1 MLNLENIF
9 RTFFKTNYST
19 SIEDY
24 DLLNESYDVL
34 VSNLMNK
41 IIEELKIKYPIDYF
55 IKIFINDL
63 NILVHENHKGEAY
76 MSEILKIIE
85 KIVIYYNVQNFVSDF
100 KNAFNEL
107 RNIVIKLKNG
117 DLHLEKFLPKLKEN
131 LLNFKEENI
140 KNIVNGLLDHIK
152 IFVTS

>member
-1 MLNLENIF
+1 
-9 RTFFKTNYST
+9 
-19 SIEDY
+19 
-24 DLLNESYDVL
+24 
-34 VSNLMNK
+34 
-41 IIEELKIKYPIDYF
+41 
-55 IKIFINDL
+55 
-63 NILVHENHKGEAY
+63 
-76 MSEILKIIE
+76 MSEILKIVE

-107 RNIVIKLKNG
+107 KNIVIKLKNG

>member
-1 MLNLENIF
+1 
-9 RTFFKTNYST
+9 
-19 SIEDY
+19 
-24 DLLNESYDVL
+24 
-34 VSNLMNK
+34 
-41 IIEELKIKYPIDYF
+41 
-55 IKIFINDL
+55 
-63 NILVHENHKGEAY
+63 
-76 MSEILKIIE
+76 MSEILKIVE
-85 KIVIYYNVQNFVSDF
+85 KIVLYYNVQNFVSDF

-107 RNIVIKLKNG
+107 KNIVIKLKND

>member
-1 MLNLENIF
+1 
-9 RTFFKTNYST
+9 
-19 SIEDY
+19 
-24 DLLNESYDVL
+24 
-34 VSNLMNK
+34 
-41 IIEELKIKYPIDYF
+41 
-55 IKIFINDL
+55 
-63 NILVHENHKGEAY
+63 
-76 MSEILKIIE
+76 MSEILKIVE

-107 RNIVIKLKNG
+107 KNIVIKLKNG
-117 DLHLEKFLPKLKEN
+117 DLHLEKFFPKLKEN